1 MVGKFAYYVGVVLVG
16 GRILLLGILGL
27 VLGILSGIGIF
38 PTIILTLNALALG
51 VILNIEKMMNLSVKK
66 RQL

>member
-1 MVGKFAYYVGVVLVG
+1 MVGKFAYYVGVALVG
-16 GRILLLGILGL
+16 GRILFLGILGL

-38 PTIILTLNALALG
+38 PTIILTLTALTLG
-51 VILNIEKMMNLSVKK
+51 IILNIEKMMNLSVKK